1 MRPCTKEEEEVE
13 VIWNWVEAGGHP
25 AHPEEEAKELL
36 AEVSSFSWFSI
47 FPISLHLV
55 IGTEFCYFN
64 LAIHF
69 DPFLFLSRGYGHCN
83 KASILRKEAQML
95 EERAHELETE
105 GWRQM
110 REAVAGSEAEGL
122 YGLLKGVT
130 SYPHPASSHPPIKK
144 PHLSPSTTITQSPL
158 HKSTGPEVSDPV
170 GQATVSASLAATPEE
185 DIPAHMQ
192 PLRVQVGGIKC
203 MYQCQVEG
211 CKEGPSTS
219 QATISAHVRKVH
231 LGVGFDVPPL

>member
-1 MRPCTKEEEEVE
+1 M
-13 VIWNWVEAGGHP
+13 
-25 AHPEEEAKELL
+25 
-36 AEVSSFSWFSI
+36 
-47 FPISLHLV
+47 
-55 IGTEFCYFN
+55 
-64 LAIHF
+64 
-69 DPFLFLSRGYGHCN
+69 
-83 KASILRKEAQML
+83 

-130 SYPHPASSHPPIKK
+130 SYPHPASSHPPINK

-158 HKSTGPEVSDPV
+158 QESTGPEVSDPA
-170 GQATVSASLAATPEE
+170 GQATGSASSAATPAPEV
-185 DIPAHMQ
+185 DILAHMQ
-192 PLRVQVGGIKC
+192 PLKVQVGGTKC
-203 MYQCQVEG
+203 MYQCWVEG

-231 LGVGFDVPPL
+231 LGVGLVCPLCNRTFFNPDMLRHHKKTHK